1 MIQLCRKGERI
12 QARSR
17 KFVILSQGWTRET
30 ALSMTTGLWNKERPF
45 AGPLQREA
53 PFRAN
58 GHEKALQGT
67 WHENSNIETKIR
79 FFLFTLHRVS
89 SGSSSSLHHSASLLK
104 RSELIPVSFT
114 NNSFTTWKS
123 K

>member
-1 MIQLCRKGERI
+1 MDKGDSLVHDNRIMEQRKAFCRAPTKTSPIQGQYLLC
-12 QARSR
+12 
-17 KFVILSQGWTRET
+17 
-30 ALSMTTGLWNKERPF
+30 
-45 AGPLQREA
+45 
-53 PFRAN
+53 N
-58 GHEKALQGT
+58 GHGKALQGT

-104 RSELIPVSFT
+104 RSELMPVSFT